1 MKPFML
7 FTAINRAGALF
18 IWPVPLP
25 GPGGRRNPWHE
36 SHMKGAEVGMVRWVR
51 IEANMA
57 AGMYDVMVAQGALP
71 DPEWPDLD
79 FGAILKLAFG
89 FNVIDSADH
98 PVVRRL
104 RGSFSASLSPLR
116 RPRSSSMERQLPG
129 RRSPRPPP
137 GAVRGF
143 LEMSTSD
150 RLSHYREILGR
161 GFRVPRARRRSA
173 RTRCAWWR
181 GSCASAG
188 SCGCGRP
195 APRLRAAPFP
205 TRGHPV
211 RGLLRQGR
219 AGVLPR
225 AGLADATPRP
235 RPLRGVPG
243 RDQRPPAARGAASW
257 AR

>member
-1 MKPFML
+1 MGETRKAPWEGAQEANLSTPSDEIRAPDPFSPELFRLDLSRELIGIKKVIGTVTVRKPGPKEFVRVRPEPEFRLPAGIIEVKEDRETFLVHPAMREELAGEMKPFML

-104 RGSFSASLSPLR
+104 RG
-116 RPRSSSMERQLPG
+116 
-129 RRSPRPPP
+129 
-137 GAVRGF
+137 
-143 LEMSTSD
+143 
-150 RLSHYREILGR
+150 
-161 GFRVPRARRRSA
+161 
-173 RTRCAWWR
+173 
-181 GSCASAG
+181 
-188 SCGCGRP
+188 
-195 APRLRAAPFP
+195 
-205 TRGHPV
+205 
-211 RGLLRQGR
+211 
-219 AGVLPR
+219 
-225 AGLADATPRP
+225 LA
-235 RPLRGVPG
+235 
-243 RDQRPPAARGAASW
+243 
-257 AR
+257 